1 MRFSLPRLKMPQLGL
16 PRLKLPRLP
25 GMFILR
31 LFAALKGWVMGS
43 RPKDNDS
50 GHV

>member
-25 GMFILR
+25 GMFILHGCSPR
-31 LFAALKGWVMGS
+31 
-43 RPKDNDS
+43 
-50 GHV
+50 